1 MNINA
6 LKILASA
13 SLLVLSVTALA
24 MPMADNNA
32 VTNYNV
38 TGTVENIAPDRH
50 QASIHNQTI
59 PGYMMA
65 MTMDFSIKDTNE
77 LSGISPGD
85 EITFTLAVTKNDSWI
100 QNIHPTGKTVRIPAD
115 GVQPAPSMEPELKP
129 GDMLP
134 DGALMAENGRQIH
147 FSDFRGK
154 ALAFTFF
161 YTRCPLPNYCPLMNR
176 NFAAARDI
184 LSSKAGAPANWQFL
198 SVSFDAQNDTPQVLT
213 TFGGFYRH
221 DRPDHWL
228 FASADTDTLKK
239 LAPALDLMVV
249 RQGSTISHNLR
260 TVVLDTH
267 GRIYQQFDGNQW
279 TPQDLANAVLGAA
292 RH

>member
-1 MNINA
+1 MTVNA
-6 LKILASA
+6 AKILTVICLIMPAA
-13 SLLVLSVTALA
+13 AA
-24 MPMADNNA
+24 MAIPTTDGNA

-38 TGTVENIAPDRH
+38 TGTVETIAPDRH

-65 MTMDFSIKDTNE
+65 MTMNFTIKDTNE
-77 LSGISPGD
+77 LAGVSPGD

-100 QNIHPTGKTVRIPAD
+100 QNIHRTGKTDPVAAASAQAPATL
-115 GVQPAPSMEPELKP
+115 PELKP
-129 GDMLP
+129 GDTLP
-134 DGALMAENGRQIH
+134 DGALTAEDGRQIH

-176 NFAAARDI
+176 NFATARDI
-184 LSSKAGAPANWQFL
+184 LSSRAGAPTNWQFL

-213 TFGGFYRH
+213 TFGGYYRNGH
-221 DRPDHWL
+221 PGHWL

-239 LAPALDLMVV
+239 LAPALDLMVF
-249 RQGSTISHNLR
+249 REGATISHNLR

-279 TPQDLANAVLGAA
+279 TPQDLVDAILSAA
-292 RH
+292 DH